1 MTFLRHLGFRRD
13 RLPWE
18 VGRPQSVLFVCR
30 GNILRSPMAAA
41 LYRRELASNGRG
53 DEDVFSAGLIPPGGR
68 PADPRGRRL
77 APAFGVSLEDHS
89 SQVVTEDLVAR
100 ADLIVA
106 MDRDNEARLV
116 ARFPNAGRKLVLLGL
131 FAPERGDPVIPDP
144 FSGTEEVV
152 AACYARIE
160 RAVQGLAEAL
170 RRQPPVPLQSA
181 GPMKQLAR
189 ATLTHPW
196 VMARAEAASRGHAAI
211 LLLHRFS
218 RFEHGADGFPAPALR
233 RHLAWLRGRRYNLA
247 PLGDLVTAYR
257 EGRPTPPRTVAF
269 TVDDGYADFAEVA
282 APVFAEF
289 DCPVTVFLVTDFL
302 DGRSWLWWDRL
313 RYAFATSARHECTV
327 ELGGQPFTVAW
338 DTPIRRAHAGAKL
351 IDAIKWYPVRQ
362 RDALIKEAA
371 FRLEIEFPTRPRDAD
386 APMSWDTVRRLAGS
400 GISFGPHSC
409 SHPIHS
415 AEDSET
421 SRREIASSWQRVR
434 EEVPDALP
442 IYCYPNGD
450 DRSFGAREIAFL
462 PELGIQAG
470 ISARPDY
477 LSIGTQ
483 PATPKALGAIP
494 RFSFDA
500 DPVRFMQVA
509 SGIER
514 LKLRWRP

>member
-1 MTFLRHLGFRRD
+1 
-13 RLPWE
+13 
-18 VGRPQSVLFVCR
+18 
-30 GNILRSPMAAA
+30 
-41 LYRRELASNGRG
+41 
-53 DEDVFSAGLIPPGGR
+53 
-68 PADPRGRRL
+68 
-77 APAFGVSLEDHS
+77 
-89 SQVVTEDLVAR
+89 
-100 ADLIVA
+100 
-106 MDRDNEARLV
+106 
-116 ARFPNAGRKLVLLGL
+116 
-131 FAPERGDPVIPDP
+131 
-144 FSGTEEVV
+144 
-152 AACYARIE
+152 
-160 RAVQGLAEAL
+160 VQGLAEAL

-211 LLLHRFS
+211 FLLHRFS

-282 APVFAEF
+282 APIFAEF
-289 DCPVTVFLVTDFL
+289 DCPATVFLVTDFL
-302 DGRSWLWWDRL
+302 DGHSWLWWDRL

-415 AEDSET
+415 AEDPET

-434 EEVPDALP
+434 EEVPEALP